1 MSRREKK
8 QENQKQLIVCV
19 KLWRKTCFSFRCHR
33 SLTATITTFSLSGE
47 VKVTFC
53 FLTLTYRW
61 IFVTNTRSCVQSLVE
76 VKSFKTLDWILSA
89 AVCTCSNRLILSV
102 CEYIQST
109 WGASPIQTEVG
120 VVERLKGCVENHWVG
135 LWPTQTDTNIIKIF
149 SNQIHVLFCSSSSAW
164 LKSFGWG
171 FIYRTCRS
179 LST

>member
-33 SLTATITTFSLSGE
+33 SLTATVTTFSLSGE

-53 FLTLTYRW
+53 FLTLTYGW

-109 WGASPIQTEVG
+109 WGASPIQTDRG
-120 VVERLKGCVENHWVG
+120 RSGWASERLCGK
-135 LWPTQTDTNIIKIF
+135 
-149 SNQIHVLFCSSSSAW
+149 
-164 LKSFGWG
+164 
-171 FIYRTCRS
+171 S
-179 LST
+179 LSRPVTHTDGHKHHQNILQSDSCAFL